1 LRYRQIYTT
10 PASLFYRE
18 RLTYKAGCEYISDLH
33 TLDEVKKRKAF
44 WAVEK
49 VMPEMYPLTQWND
62 ALQYV
67 VKADPEQ
74 TAEDAKKVMMSM
86 LCS

>member
-1 LRYRQIYTT
+1 MSTAQLL
-10 PASLFYRE
+10 SLVEYIA
-18 RLTYKAGCEYISDLH
+18 YKAGCEYISDLH

-74 TAEDAKKVMMSM
+74 TAEDARTALIAALS
-86 LCS
+86 S

>member
-1 LRYRQIYTT
+1 MSTAQLL
-10 PASLFYRE
+10 SLVEYIA
-18 RLTYKAGCEYISDLH
+18 YKAGCEYISDLH

-44 WAVEK
+44 RAVEK
-49 VMPEMYPLTQWND
+49 VMPEMYPLMQWND

-67 VKADPEQ
+67 VKAESEQ
-74 TAEDAKKVMMSM
+74 TSAAAKMLLMSM

>member
-1 LRYRQIYTT
+1 MFGVRQ
-10 PASLFYRE
+10 
-18 RLTYKAGCEYISDLH
+18 
-33 TLDEVKKRKAF
+33 
-44 WAVEK
+44 VE
-49 VMPEMYPLTQWND
+49 PYPLTQWND

-74 TAEDAKKVMMSM
+74 TAEEAKKVMMSM